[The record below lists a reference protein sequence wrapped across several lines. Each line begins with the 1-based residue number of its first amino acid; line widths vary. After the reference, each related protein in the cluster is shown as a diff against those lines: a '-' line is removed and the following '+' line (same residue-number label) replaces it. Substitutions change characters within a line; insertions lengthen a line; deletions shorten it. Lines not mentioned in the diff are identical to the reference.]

1 VTFSS
6 RLRRTA
12 LAVPATNAR
21 ALAKARMLGADEVV
35 IDLEDAVPADAKG
48 DEVRG
53 AAARGLAEGDWQA
66 PTVSLRINAVSTTWW
81 RQDLEHVVRGAAD
94 HLDSVVLPK
103 VESAEDV
110 ETVAGALAELESEL
124 GLERQIALQAQIESP
139 RGLVEVERIAGSSPR
154 LETLVFGPGDYAA
167 SLGIGQRFIGEIASG
182 YPGDQWH
189 YARSRIAAA
198 AHAFALQPIDGPY
211 AALADEEGLRESA
224 RRARLLGFHG
234 KWVIHP
240 DQIEIV
246 NTVFSPTDE
255 ELAHAVRVLDTLAA
269 ADDSGQGVGVV
280 DGAMVDEA
288 SRKLAEGV
296 VRRAQAARKDVT

>member
-1 VTFSS
+1 
-6 RLRRTA
+6 
-12 LAVPATNAR
+12 
-21 ALAKARMLGADEVV
+21 MLGADEVFV
-35 IDLEDAVPADAKG
+35 DLEDAVPADAKG
-48 DEVRG
+48 EEVR
-53 AAARGLAEGDWQA
+53 ACAARALAEGDWRA
-66 PTVSLRINAVSTTWW
+66 RTLSVRVNAVSTTWW
-81 RQDLEHVVRGAAD
+81 RDDLEHVVRGAPD
-94 HLDSVVLPK
+94 RLDSVVLPK

-124 GLERQIALQAQIESP
+124 GLERQIALQAQIESAK
-139 RGLVEVERIAGSSPR
+139 GLIEVERIAGSSPR
-154 LETLVFGPGDYAA
+154 LETLVFGPGDYAV

-198 AHAFALQPIDGPY
+198 AHAFGLQPIDGPY
-211 AALADEEGLRESA
+211 AALANQEGLRESA
-224 RRARLLGFHG
+224 WHARLVGFHG

-240 DQIEIV
+240 DQIEMV

-255 ELAHAVRVLDTLAA
+255 ELAHALRVLDTLAS
-269 ADDSGQGVGVV
+269 ADDRGQGVGVV

-296 VRRAQAARKDVT
+296 VQRAQAAGKDVT